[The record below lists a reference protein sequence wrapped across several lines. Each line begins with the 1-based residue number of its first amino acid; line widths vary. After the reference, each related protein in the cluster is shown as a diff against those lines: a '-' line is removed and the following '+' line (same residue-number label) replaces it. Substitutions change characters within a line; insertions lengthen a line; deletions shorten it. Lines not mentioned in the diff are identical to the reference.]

1 MRLPPDH
8 LHTQG
13 LYIAHLAQRVEAL
26 DRCGGP
32 PPVAYRLFAR
42 RLELA
47 LAGYPEVLAV
57 RLGSQ
62 LPCVLHALAQRY
74 FEVHGTFEGAAA
86 ARARQAAWRLFRKL
100 GCKARR

>member
-26 DRCGGP
+26 ERCAAP
-32 PPVAYRLFAR
+32 PPVAYRLFTR
-42 RLELA
+42 RLQSA
-47 LAGYPEVLAV
+47 LAGYPEVLAA

-62 LPCVLHALAQRY
+62 LPCVLHAVAQRH
-74 FEVHGTFEGAAA
+74 FDDHGAFSGAAA

-100 GCKARR
+100 GCKPQR